1 MTEEE
6 KELFKPIYGREPPV
20 SDAVFTEIM
29 EHALESTLQLIDH
42 QEPTYHIRKEPI
54 QEGELLYDRK
64 GLIVAIKR
72 KGQLLA
78 VLRGEE

>member
-1 MTEEE
+1 MTTNTP
-6 KELFKPIYGREPPV
+6 KNPANFNGKNKPT
-20 SDAVFTEIM
+20 F
-29 EHALESTLQLIDH
+29 
-42 QEPTYHIRKEPI
+42 HIRKEAI
-54 QEGELLYDRK
+54 REGELLYDRK